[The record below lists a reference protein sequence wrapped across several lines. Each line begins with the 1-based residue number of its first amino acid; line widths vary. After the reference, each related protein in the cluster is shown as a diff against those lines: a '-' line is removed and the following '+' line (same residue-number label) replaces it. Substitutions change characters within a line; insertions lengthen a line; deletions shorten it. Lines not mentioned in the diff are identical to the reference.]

1 MQQAS
6 VSILKAQLS
15 QYLAAV
21 KAGEEVIVTERGRP
35 IARIAP
41 IEEGQ
46 APEGRI
52 AVLIREGRLKPPTS
66 ARSPS
71 QRQREEL
78 PKDPAGRTLEAL
90 LEERAEGS

>member
-41 IEEGQ
+41 IEEGDD
-46 APEGRI
+46 PDGRI
-52 AVLIREGRLKPPTS
+52 AVLIREGRLKPPTAASS
-66 ARSPS
+66 ARPAGK
-71 QRQREEL
+71 L
-78 PKDPAGRTLEAL
+78 PRDPAGRTLEAL
-90 LEERAEGS
+90 LAERAEGR